1 MEKAFEQSKKKLEK
15 MNEQDL
21 MKLDGI
27 NGFQKSDD
35 NTLEIRLEIPG
46 NITYNIEKY
55 VEKDK
60 TKTS

>member
-1 MEKAFEQSKKKLEK
+1 MKKKIKKIKKKKKNLK

-35 NTLEIRLEIPG
+35 INYINNFKLTCF
-46 NITYNIEKY
+46 
-55 VEKDK
+55 
-60 TKTS
+60 